1 MGTMVRLFVIIT
13 LFTQLADAQ
22 AVSDSTGRGRVSGL
36 VIDSVAGKPLPGAAV
51 QLVPD
56 DNLMR
61 PRSVVSD
68 SLGRY
73 AIDGLADG
81 RYLVGFIHLML
92 DSLGLEPLVKEVFV
106 RGGTTQRLDL
116 SIPSPNRI
124 RAKICGPLSSPDS
137 GAIVV
142 GFVRN
147 AHDGSPAP
155 NVKIIG
161 EWDEVSFTRSGVIR
175 STPRI
180 ASLSLDNGWFAM
192 CGVPRGGLMGLT
204 ASRGTHSSGV
214 VDIEIP
220 ANGFA
225 RRDLY
230 IAAAPVRVADTTSA
244 TTRGG
249 RGPGSRTIGLGQ
261 MTLRGTVR
269 RAGTGQPIRG
279 ARVVLTDGP
288 STTTDERGEW
298 SLTQAPAGT
307 RMLEVRAVGLYP
319 ERRPVNVVAD
329 APPIHI
335 AMNTLRAV
343 LDTVN
348 IRAVRLADIRN
359 FEGRRRGGSGRFL
372 GVRDIMRHR
381 GKEMSDILRMQP
393 GLQVH
398 RNADGS
404 TGVYIRGTETCEAEL
419 YIDGHYM
426 VTTSDLDAWV
436 RPDRVAGI
444 EIYSGTTAP
453 AQFQRPL
460 SSCGSIV
467 IWTK

>member
-1 MGTMVRLFVIIT
+1 MGTMVRLIVIIT

-22 AVSDSTGRGRVSGL
+22 ASSDSTGRGRVSGL
-36 VIDSVAGKPLPGAAV
+36 VIDSVAGKTLSGASV
-51 QLVPD
+51 QIVPD
-56 DNLMR
+56 DNLLR
-61 PRSVVSD
+61 PRTVRSD
-68 SLGRY
+68 SAGRY
-73 AIDGLADG
+73 TVGDLADG
-81 RYLVGFIHLML
+81 RYLVGFLHPML

-106 RGGTTQRLDL
+106 RAGTTQRLDL
-116 SIPSPNRI
+116 SIPSPHRI
-124 RAKICGPLSSPDS
+124 RTKICGPSASPDS
-137 GAIVV
+137 GAIVI
-142 GFVRN
+142 GFARN

-155 NVKIIG
+155 HAKIIG
-161 EWDEVSFTRSGVIR
+161 EWHDVSFTSSGMIR

-180 ASLSLDNGWFAM
+180 ASVSLNNGWFSM
-192 CGVPRGGLMGLT
+192 CGVPRGGTMGLT
-204 ASRGTHSSGV
+204 ASRGADSSGV

-230 IAAAPVRVADTTSA
+230 IAAAPVRVTDTTSA
-244 TTRGG
+244 TRGG
-249 RGPGSRTIGLGQ
+249 KGEGSRMIGLGQ
-261 MTLRGTVR
+261 MTLHGTVR

-279 ARVVLTDGP
+279 ARVMLTDGP

-298 SLTQAPAGT
+298 ALKEAPAGT
-307 RMLEVRAVGLYP
+307 RMLEVSAVGLYP

-343 LDTVN
+343 LDTVT
-348 IRAVRLADIRN
+348 IRAVRLADMRN

-372 GVRDIMRHR
+372 GPRDMMRHR
-381 GKEMSDILRMQP
+381 GKEMTDILRMQP
-393 GLQVH
+393 GLQVQ
-398 RNADGS
+398 RKPDGS
-404 TGVYIRGTETCEAEL
+404 TGVYIRGTHICEAEL
-419 YIDGHYM
+419 YIDGHYIS
-426 VTTSDLDAWV
+426 TTSDLDAWI
-436 RPDRVAGI
+436 RPERVAGM
-444 EIYSGTTAP
+444 EIYSGTMTP